1 MNCSRCQGLMI
12 EEHFLDMEG
21 AFGEMW
27 TTSLRCMN
35 CGHVH
40 DSVIE
45 QHRLARQEKVAAHP
59 SDEPDDQDDE
69 VHLGAESIIR
79 RAA

>member
-1 MNCSRCQGLMI
+1 MNCSRCLGLMI
-12 EEHFLDMEG
+12 EDQFLDMESQY
-21 AFGEMW
+21 GEMW
-27 TTSLRCMN
+27 AGSLRCVN

-40 DSVIE
+40 GSAIK
-45 QHRLARQEKVAAHP
+45 QFHLARQKKDVARP
-59 SDEPDDQDDE
+59 SGEPDYQDDE

>member
-1 MNCSRCQGLMI
+1 MHCSRCQGLMM
-12 EEHFLDMEG
+12 EEHLLDMEG
-21 AFGEMW
+21 GFGEMW

-45 QHRLARQEKVAAHP
+45 QHRLARQEQVVALP
-59 SDEPDDQDDE
+59 SGKPDYQDEE
-69 VHLGAESIIR
+69 VHLGVESIIR